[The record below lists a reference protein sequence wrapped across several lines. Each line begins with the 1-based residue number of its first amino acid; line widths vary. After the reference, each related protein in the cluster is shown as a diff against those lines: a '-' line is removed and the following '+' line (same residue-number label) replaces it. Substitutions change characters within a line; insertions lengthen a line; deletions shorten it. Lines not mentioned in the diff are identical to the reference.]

1 MSGSPPKSTGA
12 ALVVGGGV
20 AGIQCSLDLAEGGY
34 KVYLVEKA
42 PALGGHMAQLDKTF
56 PTNDCSM
63 CTLAPK
69 LVEAGRHL
77 NIEIVTN
84 SELIGLEGEPG
95 KFNAKVYHHARFVDP
110 DLCTS
115 CGECSPVCPVT
126 VPDPYNEELGE
137 RKAIY
142 KLYPQ
147 AIPNTYAVTKK
158 GHSPCKRACAVHT
171 SAQGYLALIA
181 DGRYAE
187 AYTVA
192 SDPNPFTAVCGRVCT
207 HKCETDCT
215 RGEVDQPLAIAGL
228 KRFVSDYAFEQRA
241 AAREGGGHVQ
251 GEGRGRRRGP
261 QRSHRRPRPRA
272 PRLRGHRLR
281 EQARAR
287 RHAALRHPRVPPA
300 QGRPAAGHRP
310 RASRS
315 ASTCRSTRQPA
326 RTSPSTVS

>member
-95 KFNAKVYHHARFVDP
+95 KFDAKIYHHARFVDP

-115 CGECSPVCPVT
+115 CGECAPVCPVK
-126 VPDPYNEELGE
+126 VPDAYNEELGE

-192 SDPNPFTAVCGRVCT
+192 NEPNPFTAVCGRVCT

-215 RGEVDQPLAIAGL
+215 RGEVDEPLAIAGL
-228 KRFVSDYAFEQRA
+228 KRFISDYAFENVA
-241 AAREGGGHVQ
+241 LPEKAEVTFKEKVAVVGAGPSGLTAARDLALLGYAVTVFESKPEPGGMLRFGIP
-251 GEGRGRRRGP
+251 EY
-261 QRSHRRPRPRA
+261 
-272 PRLRGHRLR
+272 RLPK
-281 EQARAR
+281 
-287 RHAALRHPRVPPA
+287 AALQQDIDRITALGVDL
-300 QGRPAAGHRP
+300 Q
-310 RASRS
+310 
-315 ASTCRSTRQPA
+315 STRPPA
-326 RTSPSTVS
+326 RTSPSTAS